1 MGVKIYNK
9 KVIKNVVALVISIVF
24 VFLKY
29 SNVYGSDPDYL
40 CVDKI
45 NESMT
50 ASGLSTDKEKIIS
63 AINIVGTTLTV
74 TTSEPFAYLE
84 KEETAAENSAKYQ
97 FEKILI
103 MYKDSSSKANNTYGV
118 HEYHVFD
125 TDDLSTYS
133 PGEARTAGKDTTKY
147 TLAKYITEK
156 RTSDNKYIYTIK
168 LHEIS
173 GSPLYDGKNKE
184 NRDIKVNTNS
194 VILVTFK
201 KVTDGG
207 SEIYNETKSKV
218 LSNSCDKVE
227 DLAPGD
233 TDNKQGI
240 SYDINV
246 KDILFKYN
254 ADNNK
259 IEITGK
265 NIESTDSIK
274 VSHGKYVITSKVPFN
289 YIDLPEDTKYEF
301 KYEIKDSS
309 GKIKQGTATIT
320 TPKSSKN
327 PSSSG
332 FWGDAQKWFSKGR
345 VNTNLGEATEAVN
358 DLMDI
363 INITGTT
370 IIMIITTI
378 LGIKY
383 IYSSAEGKAEVKKSL
398 TVLLIAC
405 VFFFGWQGISNIIM
419 PGNKLVFTSNTNSFK
434 DIANKVF
441 SYFTYI
447 SQFVMVAGVIY
458 VGVKYMFS
466 GAEGKADLK
475 SKSMQFIIGIIMSF
489 ATVSFLTYISKVINS
504 IV

>member
-1 MGVKIYNK
+1 MEYVKNKNKLYKVKIF
-9 KVIKNVVALVISIVF
+9 SIVIISMFF
-24 VFLKY
+24 VLFNSQVFGNGTADDVKDDEIVITQNNGNVDIKINNY
-29 SNVYGSDPDYL
+29 SKIDETPKVEVELVYYVNSRVNPYTGYAEYDLLDYL
-40 CVDKI
+40 ESEANY
-45 NESMT
+45 NE
-50 ASGLSTDKEKIIS
+50 
-63 AINIVGTTLTV
+63 IV
-74 TTSEPFAYLE
+74 
-84 KEETAAENSAKYQ
+84 AKYTIGPFQ
-97 FEKILI
+97 
-103 MYKDSSSKANNTYGV
+103 NN
-118 HEYHVFD
+118 D
-125 TDDLSTYS
+125 
-133 PGEARTAGKDTTKY
+133 
-147 TLAKYITEK
+147 
-156 RTSDNKYIYTIK
+156 
-168 LHEIS
+168 
-173 GSPLYDGKNKE
+173 
-184 NRDIKVNTNS
+184 
-194 VILVTFK
+194 
-201 KVTDGG
+201 
-207 SEIYNETKSKV
+207 
-218 LSNSCDKVE
+218 
-227 DLAPGD
+227 
-233 TDNKQGI
+233 
-240 SYDINV
+240 
-246 KDILFKYN
+246 
-254 ADNNK
+254 
-259 IEITGK
+259 
-265 NIESTDSIK
+265 
-274 VSHGKYVITSKVPFN
+274 
-289 YIDLPEDTKYEF
+289 
-301 KYEIKDSS
+301 EIKIRYYVYKMATGDNTLMDVT
-309 GKIKQGTATIT
+309 KTIT
-320 TPKSSKN
+320 IVAQSAEN